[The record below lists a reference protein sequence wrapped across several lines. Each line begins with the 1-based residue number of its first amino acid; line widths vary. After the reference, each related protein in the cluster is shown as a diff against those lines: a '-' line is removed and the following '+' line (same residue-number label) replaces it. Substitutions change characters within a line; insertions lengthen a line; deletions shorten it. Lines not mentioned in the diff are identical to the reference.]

1 MIVSIFQNSGYQVKM
16 VGQEQVSMGS
26 LGYMHQVAMG
36 PVVVWA
42 APSVG
47 CLSGQ
52 LTWSNTTLRSWSTWP
67 NSQLLYL
74 STNNIRG

>member
-1 MIVSIFQNSGYQVKM
+1 MFVSIFQNSGYQVKM
-16 VGQEQVSMGS
+16 VVQEQVSMGS
-26 LGYMHQVAMG
+26 LGYMRQVVMG

-47 CLSGQ
+47 CPSGQ